1 MHCREAGGS
10 ARPDTH
16 RLPSERREAAWESQA
31 YYTLD
36 LTSEQR
42 DIEEME
48 VIKCEWAWWQEEYA
62 MTEIGLGR
70 NMLSQKK
77 DKDSPI
83 II

>member
-48 VIKCEWAWWQEEYA
+48 EIKFEWAW
-62 MTEIGLGR
+62 
-70 NMLSQKK
+70 
-77 DKDSPI
+77 
-83 II
+83 

>member
-16 RLPSERREAAWESQA
+16 RLLSERREAASESQA

-48 VIKCEWAWWQEEYA
+48 EIKFEWAW
-62 MTEIGLGR
+62 
-70 NMLSQKK
+70 
-77 DKDSPI
+77 
-83 II
+83 